1 MRVRHA
7 NSVTPRPESS
17 RGAIFFALIGSLFAI
32 PLFAQPPLHPLD
44 EPNPKFAE
52 PNPYFSSDLLR
63 YVEDNL
69 PVQGA
74 SQNRYEAQCYER
86 LLLHARRLPA
96 DTLRKASTNRINFA
110 HMFGEDRARYRGAL
124 VHIEGRLRRLRQFDP
139 PPTLQG
145 LDEGLT
151 HLYEGWIF
159 VEEYGGNPYCVVC
172 SELPSDLKPAE
183 TMDRLVECD
192 AFFFKR
198 YRYNALDGWR
208 DAPLLI
214 AKTIRP
220 IAGTPQKSMSS
231 IWDMPAA
238 TMAGVFIVIGLT
250 VAAAAGAVWWYRRQD
265 RVTKERVAQVL
276 NKADNLSANSE
287 ELPQSPH

>member
-1 MRVRHA
+1 
-7 NSVTPRPESS
+7 VTPRPESS
-17 RGAIFFALIGSLFAI
+17 RGAFLFALIALFLTI
-32 PLFAQPPLHPLD
+32 PLSAQPPAHPLD
-44 EPNPKFAE
+44 EPNPKSAE
-52 PNPYFSSDLLR
+52 PNPYFTSDLLR

-69 PVQGA
+69 PVQGVI
-74 SQNRYEAQCYER
+74 QNRYEAQCYER
-86 LLLHARRLPA
+86 MLLHARRLPSEL
-96 DTLRKASTNRINFA
+96 LRKAATTRINFA

-139 PPTLQG
+139 PPTLLG

-159 VEEYGGNPYCVVC
+159 VEEYGGNPYCVVFT
-172 SELPSDLKPAE
+172 ELPSDLKPAE
-183 TMDRLVECD
+183 TMDRLVETD

-220 IAGTPQKSMSS
+220 ITGAAQKSTSS

-238 TMAGVFIVIGLT
+238 TVTGVFVVIGLT
-250 VAAAAGAVWWYRRQD
+250 VAVAVAAVWWYRRQD
-265 RVTKERVAQVL
+265 RVTKERVAHVL
-276 NKADNLSANSE
+276 KKPEDWSADSE
-287 ELPQSPH
+287 ELSQ